1 MDLGKPSDYVNS
13 KGQFDFQKLS
23 YNHEYKTKRTRNVAI
38 CKLDFE

>member
-23 YNHEYKTKRTRNVAI
+23 YNHKYKNKKKSECCNMQTR
-38 CKLDFE
+38 F